1 MTQFISLV
9 VQLIPITGLFAL
21 VASTFTLAKVALSVS
36 APFFYVG
43 LRMIF
48 AGALLTTYYAFTEKN
63 HSHTYPTRSD
73 IRLFIGIIAFHIYLA
88 YMLDLWALQ
97 YISSC
102 DASLIY
108 TLSPFVTAIISYWW
122 FKERLTG
129 IQWSGMLIGFIS
141 CLPLI
146 IETNCNPSSLQGI
159 VGMFGSMVASSLG
172 WITFKELTDNRR
184 YSPFII
190 NGVGMVFGGMA
201 ALVTSYFTESWYPT
215 YPISDWS
222 LFLLYTGMII
232 IIGNF
237 VVYNAYGYLL
247 RKYSA
252 TFLSYAG
259 LTTPIF
265 AALYGW
271 FFLHEYLSPYLAV
284 AVLGIAFGL
293 YCFNIKQS

>member
-1 MTQFISLV
+1 MSTLSLLI
-9 VQLIPITGLFAL
+9 QLIPITGLYAL
-21 VASTFTLAKVALSVS
+21 VASTFTLAKVALNVS

-48 AGALLTTYYAFTEKN
+48 AGVLLTSYYFFKDARAPKRK
-63 HSHTYPTRSD
+63 PTISD
-73 IRLFIGIIAFHIYLA
+73 IRLFIGIIFFHIYFA
-88 YMLDLWALQ
+88 YILDLWSLQ

-108 TLSPFVTAIISYWW
+108 TLSPFVTAIISFWW

-129 IQWSGMLIGFIS
+129 IQWFGMVVGFAS
-141 CLPLI
+141 CVPLI
-146 IETNCNPSSLQGI
+146 IESNCNPSSLQGI

-190 NGVGMVFGGMA
+190 NGVGMVFGGIF
-201 ALVTSYFTESWYPT
+201 ALVTSYFTEIWSPT
-215 YPISDWS
+215 FPVSDWS

-232 IIGNF
+232 IVGNF

-271 FFLHEYLSPYLAV
+271 FFLGEYLSPYLIV
-284 AVLGIAFGL
+284 AIAGIAFGL
-293 YCFNIKQS
+293 YCFNIRKM